1 MSVAALV
8 SQHNLVVVR
17 REGVGCVGGLR
28 APLSQ
33 VVGLCSLVALQEHRR
48 ELSLLGE
55 GVSEARPQAIT
66 DRS

>member
-1 MSVAALV
+1 
-8 SQHNLVVVR
+8 
-17 REGVGCVGGLR
+17 VGGLR